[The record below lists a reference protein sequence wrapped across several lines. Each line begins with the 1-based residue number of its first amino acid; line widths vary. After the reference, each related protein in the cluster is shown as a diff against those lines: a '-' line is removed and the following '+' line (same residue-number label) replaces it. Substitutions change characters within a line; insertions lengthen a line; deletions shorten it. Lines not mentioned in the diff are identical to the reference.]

1 MFANEKKR
9 AQRRGWPIM
18 GYVGPNGS
26 GKSAAAVWDTIPSLM
41 AGRPV
46 LSTVRL
52 LDFERPRECEGCD
65 EDGHQ
70 IEVFEPM
77 QPPEGMTVADW
88 IRATEPG
95 ERRRFVGHRVH
106 GAAHP
111 LYVPF
116 TDWQQ
121 FLDFRGGDIL
131 MDEVTGV
138 GSSRESHS
146 MPAPVANNLTQMRR
160 ADVVIRWT
168 SPAWARA
175 DKIIRECSQAVTYCT
190 GHLPKRTGNLDRAW
204 RQRRMYRWKTFDAT
218 VFEDF
223 TAGKREQLDTLLGDW
238 HWGPKSGVFDAY
250 DTFDSVSSIGTV
262 TEGGTCYRCGGR
274 RRAPECS
281 CADHRAARKR
291 GGADAPAQRA
301 GAPTAVGTGT
311 PSEDPGSDHDCDTA
325 ARPGRRRLVVDGGV
339 S

>member
-1 MFANEKKR
+1 MFANTKKR
-9 AQRRGWPIM
+9 AARRGWPIM

-26 GKSAAAVWDTIPSLM
+26 GKSAAAVWDTIPSLLE
-41 AGRPV
+41 GRQV
-46 LSTVRL
+46 LSTVRI
-52 LDFERPRECEGCD
+52 LDFERPRECSGCA
-65 EDGHQ
+65 EFGH
-70 IEVFEPM
+70 VLPVYEPVE
-77 QPPEGMTVADW
+77 PPQGMTVADW
-88 IRATEPG
+88 VRSTEPD
-95 ERRRFVGHRVH
+95 ERRRLVGHRVH

-121 FLDFRGGDIL
+121 FLDFRDGDIL

-138 GSSRESHS
+138 GSSRESHA

-190 GHLPKRTGNLDRAW
+190 GHLPKNTGQGSKMW

-223 TAGKREQLDTLLGDW
+223 TAGKREELPVMLSDW
-238 HWGPKSGVFDAY
+238 HYGPKSGVFDAY
-250 DTFDSVSSIGTV
+250 DTYDSVSSIGTV
-262 TEGGTCYRCGGR
+262 TEGGSCYRCGGR
-274 RRAPECS
+274 RRASECS
-281 CADHRAARKR
+281 CDDYRETRATARGPRLR
-291 GGADAPAQRA
+291 GGAAPVSPAL
-301 GAPTAVGTGT
+301 
-311 PSEDPGSDHDCDTA
+311 GSDSSQDCDH
-325 ARPGRRRLVVDGGV
+325 GV
-339 S
+339 TVP

>member
-1 MFANEKKR
+1 MFANAKKR

-26 GKSAAAVWDTIPSLM
+26 GKSAAAVWDTIPSLL

-52 LDFERPRECEGCD
+52 LDFERPRECEGCT
-65 EDGHQ
+65 ERGHS
-70 IEVFEPM
+70 IPVYAPID
-77 QPPEGMTVADW
+77 PPSGMTVADW
-88 IRATEPG
+88 IRATDEN
-95 ERRRFVGHRVH
+95 ERRELVGYRVH
-106 GAAHP
+106 SAAHP
-111 LYVPF
+111 LWVPF

-121 FLDFRGGDIL
+121 FLDFHDGDIL

-160 ADVVIRWT
+160 SDVVIRWT

-190 GHLPKRTGNLDRAW
+190 GHLPKRSDSGDKAW
-204 RQRRMYRWKTFDAT
+204 RQRRMYRWKTYDAQL
-218 VFEDF
+218 FEDF
-223 TAGKREQLDTLLGDW
+223 TSGKREQLAAMLNDW
-238 HWGPKSGVFDAY
+238 HYGPRSGVFDAY

-262 TEGGTCYRCGGR
+262 TESGSCYRCGGR

-281 CADHRAARKR
+281 CDDYREKRSEGR
-291 GGADAPAQRA
+291 GGPRSR
-301 GAPTAVGTGT
+301 GRAPTAGPVPSQQHTG
-311 PSEDPGSDHDCDTA
+311 DCDSENPA
-325 ARPGRRRLVVDGGV
+325 A
-339 S
+339 